1 MSPDDRCDVNLIHQD
16 RVLHA
21 LARTVDGL
29 TATRAAE
36 LFAALGDPTRVRL
49 VSALLGGELCVCDLA
64 AVLGM
69 TQSAISHQ
77 LRLLRT
83 LHLVAPRR
91 EGRIVYYT
99 LADDHVAQLFAQ
111 GMSHVSHTLATRQ
124 PGEAGPPPAA
134 A

>member
-1 MSPDDRCDVNLIHQD
+1 MSAGDRCDVTAIHEDLVRQ
-16 RVLHA
+16 A
-21 LARTVDGL
+21 LDHTVDGH

-36 LFAALGDPTRVRL
+36 LFAALGDPSRLRL

-69 TQSAISHQ
+69 TQSAVSHQ

-83 LHLVAPRR
+83 LHLVTARR

-99 LADDHVAQLFAQ
+99 IADDHVAQLFSQ
-111 GMSHVSHTLATRQ
+111 GMSHVAHTLLGRE
-124 PGEAGPPPAA
+124 PDDH
-134 A
+134 

>member
-1 MSPDDRCDVNLIHQD
+1 MEMIAMGSGDHCDVTVIHDIQV
-16 RVLHA
+16 R
-21 LARTVDGL
+21 LAQTLTVDGL

-36 LFAALGDPTRVRL
+36 VFAALGDPSRVRL

-69 TQSAISHQ
+69 SQSAVSHQ

-83 LHLVAPRR
+83 LHLVTPRR

-99 LADDHVAQLFAQ
+99 IADDHVAQLFSQ
-111 GMSHVSHTLATRQ
+111 GMSHVAHTLPIRE
-124 PGEAGPPPAA
+124 PGDH
-134 A
+134 